1 MTAPDP
7 RLFDTF
13 APEYDVITGI
23 NSDLSF
29 FLDRIPPATR
39 RVLDV
44 GCGTGHLA
52 IRLAAHFDEVIG
64 IDLSGP
70 MLDIAGSERAAS
82 NITYLQGDID
92 SLDLEGEFDMICSST
107 TFHHL
112 PDPGGTARRLS
123 EKLEPG
129 GVIAIVDCVQR
140 GPRLPNSVFRQFL
153 RAEAVVMRVRES
165 RTLGRDIADQNYRA
179 RSHPDW
185 IEHLVL
191 DRFLSPSEFRVVYG
205 DALPGAEFLSLG
217 WFDGVA
223 WVSGADGRPAR

>member
-1 MTAPDP
+1 MTERDP
-7 RLFDTF
+7 RLFDSF

-29 FLDRIPPATR
+29 FLDRIPARTR

-52 IRLAAHFDEVIG
+52 AHLAEHFDEVIG

-70 MLDIAGSERAAS
+70 MLDIARSERSAS
-82 NITYLQGDID
+82 NITYLQGDIG
-92 SLDLEGEFDMICSST
+92 SLEPEGKYDMICSST

-112 PDPGGTARRLS
+112 SDPGATAMRLS

-129 GVIAIVDCVQR
+129 GVIALVDCVQR
-140 GPRLPNSVFRQFL
+140 TRRLPNSIFRQIL
-153 RAEAVVMRVRES
+153 RAEAVFMRLRES
-165 RTLGRDIADQNYRA
+165 RKLGREAAEKNYRA

-191 DRFLSPSEFRVVYG
+191 DRFLSPSEFREVYG
-205 DALPGAEFLSLG
+205 DALPGAKFTSLG

-223 WVSGADGRPAR
+223 WVSGADGGPAR